1 MQKKKTILLRFMAL
15 FMLLIMSCFACTDE
29 TEPIPAFVTIAPYTM
44 TTEDSEEGYP
54 SINLP
59 DAWVYADSTFL
70 GGFGVNRPFPVL
82 EEGITRL
89 EVFPGFRD
97 NGIKATPDIYPFY
110 TTVKVDVDLK
120 PGEIDTIY
128 PQIKYRSDLAFPLRD
143 NFDFS
148 TVMESDLDSD
158 PETKLE
164 LNQSEA
170 IYGPSCGKITLS
182 KDHTKVQVACNFILS
197 DLPTTGQAVYLELDY
212 KTEVRFAVG
221 VLGYIPSS
229 GAQSIDV
236 VYVNPKKDNWNKIY
250 VNLSEV
256 LHLSQ
261 LDDYK
266 IYIAAIYTGD
276 AATDEKQYIY
286 VDNLKVVHFK

>member
-1 MQKKKTILLRFMAL
+1 MQKNRTIRPLYKA
-15 FMLLIMSCFACTDE
+15 LLILVVMCCAACQDE
-29 TEPIPAFVTIAPYTM
+29 VEPIPAFVTVAPFTL
-44 TTEDSEEGYP
+44 TTDAAEEGYP

-59 DAWVYADSTFL
+59 DAWAYADSIFL
-70 GGFGVNRPFPVL
+70 GGFGINRPFPVL
-82 EEGITRL
+82 EEGITQL
-89 EVFPGFRD
+89 EIFPGFRD
-97 NGIKATPDIYPFY
+97 NGIKAAPDIYPFY
-110 TTVKVDVDLK
+110 TTVKVNVDLK

-128 PQIKYRSDLAFPLRD
+128 PQIKYRSGLAFPLRD

-182 KDHTKVQVACNFILS
+182 KDHSKVQVACNFILS

-212 KTEVRFAVG
+212 KTDVRFAVG

-236 VYVNPKKDNWNKIY
+236 VYVNPKDNWNKIY

-266 IYIAAIYTGD
+266 IYLAAIYTGD
-276 AATDEKQYIY
+276 AAVDEKQNIY
-286 VDNLKVVHFK
+286 VDNLKVVYFN